1 MLYDIT
7 KLKTQK
13 PTRLLEVFDAAIDW
27 GYVEQEKENPS
38 DVPYFAELTMVF
50 GEFSVT
56 SHVITYPKFL
66 IIDGEKKFNGWDIYR
81 TTIDGT
87 ANMDAFGDCESLENP
102 YDYVIDTANMPEYD
116 NEQELADLLCDLF
129 NDDFDMRSTWP
140 SFQVGYPNG
149 VFELIA

>member
-1 MLYDIT
+1 MLYDIN

-13 PTRLLEVFDAAIDW
+13 PARLLEVFNAAIDW
-27 GYVEQEKENPS
+27 GYVEQEAENPS

-66 IIDGEKKFNGWDIYR
+66 VIDGEKKFNGWDIYR
-81 TTIDGT
+81 TTIDRVENVDT
-87 ANMDAFGDCESLENP
+87 FGDFESLENP
-102 YDYVIDTANMPEYD
+102 YYYIIDGNNIQEYD
-116 NEQELADLLCDLF
+116 NENEIASMLCDLF
-129 NDDFDMRSTWP
+129 NDDFAMRSTWS

-149 VFELIA
+149 NIELIV

>member
-27 GYVEQEKENPS
+27 GYVDQEKENPS

-66 IIDGEKKFNGWDIYR
+66 VIDGEKKFNGWDIYR
-81 TTIDGT
+81 TTIDGA

-129 NDDFDMRSTWP
+129 NDDFAMRSTWS

>member
-38 DVPYFAELTMVF
+38 DVPYFAEMTMVF

-56 SHVITYPKFL
+56 SKVITYPKFL
-66 IIDGEKKFNGWDIYR
+66 TVDGEKKFNGWDINR
-81 TTIDGT
+81 TMID
-87 ANMDAFGDCESLENP
+87 AVDNMDTIGDYDTLENP
-102 YDYVIDTANMPEYD
+102 CDYVINGDNIQEYE
-116 NEQELADLLCDLF
+116 NGEELAGVLCDLF
-129 NDDFDMRSTWP
+129 NDDFAMRSTWQ
-140 SFQVGYPNG
+140 SFQAGYPNG
-149 VFELIA
+149 TINLVA

>member
-1 MLYDIT
+1 MLYDLNKI
-7 KLKTQK
+7 KAQ
-13 PTRLLEVFDAAIDW
+13 PHSRLLEVFDAAIDW
-27 GYVEQEKENPS
+27 GYVEQEAENPS

-66 IIDGEKKFNGWDIYR
+66 IIDGEKKFNGWDINR
-81 TTIDGT
+81 TEIDGT

-102 YDYVIDTANMPEYD
+102 YNYVIDSVNMPEYD

-129 NDDFDMRSTWP
+129 NDDFKMCSTWS

-149 VFELIA
+149 MLNLVV